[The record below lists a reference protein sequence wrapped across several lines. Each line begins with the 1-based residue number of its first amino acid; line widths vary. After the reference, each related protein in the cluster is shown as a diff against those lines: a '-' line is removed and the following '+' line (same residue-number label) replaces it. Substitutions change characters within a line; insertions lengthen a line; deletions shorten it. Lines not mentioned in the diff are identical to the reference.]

1 MWRSWRARTGHLF
14 REWSV
19 LRVRMSAQSADL
31 STVPEKRALV
41 LTVTTARFLEL
52 FGGHYRLLTCH
63 GSTRFAVCALAKNPR
78 LWPSV
83 QASPILQAIA
93 QATPPGDMPEKK
105 KSSFWAPPRST
116 IGRHLLHKPRDAE
129 PSSPLRI
136 SLPKSLDPTQFLGT
150 SQIYHRTSSLRR
162 GPLAGQTERWVPR

>member
-41 LTVTTARFLEL
+41 RPGFLSCLEATIDCSPVTVVPASQSAPWRRIPVY
-52 FGGHYRLLTCH
+52 G
-63 GSTRFAVCALAKNPR
+63 P
-78 LWPSV
+78 PV

-105 KSSFWAPPRST
+105 
-116 IGRHLLHKPRDAE
+116 IV
-129 PSSPLRI
+129 
-136 SLPKSLDPTQFLGT
+136 FLGT
-150 SQIYHRTSSLRR
+150 S
-162 GPLAGQTERWVPR
+162 

>member
-105 KSSFWAPPRST
+105 
-116 IGRHLLHKPRDAE
+116 IV
-129 PSSPLRI
+129 
-136 SLPKSLDPTQFLGT
+136 FLGT
-150 SQIYHRTSSLRR
+150 S
-162 GPLAGQTERWVPR
+162 